1 MFNKLWLAKSENSL
15 LKRSV
20 QMSSNEILLQN
31 NSLNIPAF
39 RTTEDGE
46 RRETIVQQINID
58 DFLIELEE
66 KIEPDE
72 EFRIEIEMPNKNWL
86 PLTCRTVERPEKE
99 GNSYEMIDL
108 SEFEIDLIGEILSYE
123 GDLLD
128 IPAYESNDAMLEDL
142 VNVRC

>member
-1 MFNKLWLAKSENSL
+1 
-15 LKRSV
+15 
-20 QMSSNEILLQN
+20 MSSNEILQHSQ
-31 NSLNIPAF
+31 SLNIPAF
-39 RTTEDGE
+39 RTTEEGE

-66 KIEPDE
+66 KIEPNE

-99 GNSYEMIDL
+99 GNNYEMIDL
-108 SEFEIDLIGEILSYE
+108 TEFEIDLIGEILSYE

-128 IPAYESNDAMLEDL
+128 IPEYESKDTMLEEL
-142 VNVRC
+142 VAIDC